1 MPAAKKIPTAKAA
14 PRRRVRAKAAAAP
27 SPQLRVLAAIET
39 ALADGKAEELTR
51 IDLTGKSGFADFMV
65 IASGR
70 SSRQVAALADRVLA
84 ALAALGMKRV
94 PVEGLKAGDWV
105 LIDAGDVIVHIF
117 RPEVRARYNLE
128 KMWGAEFGDVPE
140 RDEERSA

>member
-1 MPAAKKIPTAKAA
+1 MPTERKRRPTGA
-14 PRRRVRAKAAAAP
+14 PRKRAPRVASAP
-27 SPQLRVLAAIET
+27 PPLLEIIVT
-39 ALADGKAEELTR
+39 ALADGLAEDIAR
-51 IDLTGKSGFADFMV
+51 IDLAGKTGIADFMV

-70 SSRQVAALADRVLA
+70 SARQVAALADRVLA
-84 ALAALGMKRV
+84 ALGERGRKRA

-128 KMWGAEFGDVPE
+128 KMWGASFG
-140 RDEERSA
+140 EESGGETA